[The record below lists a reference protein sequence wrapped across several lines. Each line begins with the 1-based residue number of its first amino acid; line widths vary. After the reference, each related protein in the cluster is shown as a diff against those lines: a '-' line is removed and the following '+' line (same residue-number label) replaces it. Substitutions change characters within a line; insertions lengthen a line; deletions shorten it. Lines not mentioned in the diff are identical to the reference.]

1 MWLLNIFFVATAARP
16 SGAAA
21 AAAAAL
27 SHVGSASLF
36 VFSFSTALQSLKSVK
51 TDAQLFLCFQN
62 EQPF

>member
-1 MWLLNIFFVATAARP
+1 MRLLNILCAATAARP
-16 SGAAA
+16 PG

-27 SHVGSASLF
+27 SHVGSAFLF
-36 VFSFSTALQSLKSVK
+36 GFGFSAALQSLKSVK